1 MPFEIL
7 QRFSFFFLGQNEM
20 NSIALN
26 QLSIQAYE
34 QLRPKHAIVLDVLGQ
49 VPGINIDDLK
59 KFDARVMTLASMKSA
74 ANTDSK
80 PDSKPYSGD
89 RALKSMFKKLT
100 GQFVGKDVAQR
111 FKKEVVIKNLPTL
124 KLLKPKYQTPSL
136 DETEHNDIGITNLF
150 NGNSSAPAVK
160 NTFML

>member
-1 MPFEIL
+1 
-7 QRFSFFFLGQNEM
+7 M

-34 QLRPKHAIVLDVLGQ
+34 QLRPKHSSVLDVLAQ

-59 KFDARVMTLASMKSA
+59 KFDARVMQLATHKTSDNAKS
-74 ANTDSK
+74 DSK
-80 PDSKPYSGD
+80 GGD
-89 RALKSMFKKLT
+89 RALKTMFKKLT
-100 GQFVGKDVAQR
+100 GNFVGKDVAQR

-124 KLLKPKYQTPSL
+124 QLLKPKYKTPSL
-136 DETEHNDIGITNLF
+136 DETEQHDIGITNLF
-150 NGNSSAPAVK
+150 NGSSGNGNAAATVK

>member
-1 MPFEIL
+1 
-7 QRFSFFFLGQNEM
+7 M
-20 NSIALN
+20 NNIALN
-26 QLSIQAYE
+26 TLSIQAYE

-74 ANTDSK
+74 ANTNLK
-80 PDSKPYSGD
+80 PDSKQPYSGD

>member
-1 MPFEIL
+1 
-7 QRFSFFFLGQNEM
+7 M

-26 QLSIQAYE
+26 SLSIQAYE

-80 PDSKPYSGD
+80 PYSGD

-100 GQFVGKDVAQR
+100 GQFIGKDVAQR

>member
-1 MPFEIL
+1 
-7 QRFSFFFLGQNEM
+7 M

-34 QLRPKHAIVLDVLGQ
+34 QLRPKHAVVLDVLGQ

-59 KFDARVMTLASMKSA
+59 KFDARVLQLASMKSA
-74 ANTDSK
+74 ESK
-80 PDSKPYSGD
+80 SDCKGGD
-89 RALKSMFKKLT
+89 RALKTMFKKLT

-111 FKKEVVIKNLPTL
+111 FKKEVIIKNLPTL

-136 DETEHNDIGITNLF
+136 DETEHNDIGLTNLF
-150 NGNSSAPAVK
+150 NGTSSAAAVK

>member
-1 MPFEIL
+1 
-7 QRFSFFFLGQNEM
+7 M

-34 QLRPKHAIVLDVLGQ
+34 QLRPKHSSVLDVLAQ

-59 KFDARVMTLASMKSA
+59 KFDNRVMQLATLKTSDNAKS
-74 ANTDSK
+74 DSK
-80 PDSKPYSGD
+80 GGD
-89 RALKSMFKKLT
+89 RALKTMFKKLT
-100 GQFVGKDVAQR
+100 GNFVGKDVAQR

-124 KLLKPKYQTPSL
+124 QLLKPKYKTPSL
-136 DETEHNDIGITNLF
+136 DETEQHDIGITNLF
-150 NGNSSAPAVK
+150 NGSSGNGNAAATVK

>member
-1 MPFEIL
+1 
-7 QRFSFFFLGQNEM
+7 M

-49 VPGINIDDLK
+49 VPGINIEDLK
-59 KFDARVMTLASMKSA
+59 KFDNRVMQIASLKSA
-74 ANTDSK
+74 AAANINSKNSDSK
-80 PDSKPYSGD
+80 PDSNQKPPYSGD
-89 RALKSMFKKLT
+89 KNLKSMFKKLT

-124 KLLKPKYQTPSL
+124 QLLKPKHQTPSL

-150 NGNSSAPAVK
+150 NGNSSAAAVK